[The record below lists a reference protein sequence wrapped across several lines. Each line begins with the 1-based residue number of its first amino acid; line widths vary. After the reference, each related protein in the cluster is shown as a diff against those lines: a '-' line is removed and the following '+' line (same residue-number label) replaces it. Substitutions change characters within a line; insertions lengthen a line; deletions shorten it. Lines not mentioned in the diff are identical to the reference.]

1 MKQLKTIFLVSALLL
16 VTAAAAFAQTRNGFD
31 LTGAL
36 VPAAQIESG
45 GPPKDGIPAIDRPKF
60 VQAGD
65 ARFLQGDDRVLGVA
79 RNGIAKAYPVR
90 ILNWHEIVNDKFG
103 AEHIAVTFCPL
114 CGTGIAYIS
123 EADGKPLNFGVSGLL
138 YNSDVLVYDRQTQSL
153 WSQILAQAVSGPL
166 KGAKLTTVPLAHT
179 SWADWKKRHPNTQ
192 VLSTD
197 TGFSRDYTRDPYAG
211 YTQDQTIMFP
221 VVGSSQRYPP
231 KEPVI
236 GIEVGGKFKAYP
248 FVELAK
254 IKGGKMTD
262 TLGGKTLTVRFDPEH
277 RTGAVFDAQ
286 GKEIPTVT
294 AFWFAWYAFHRDT
307 EVFQA
312 K

>member
-1 MKQLKTIFLVSALLL
+1 MFLASALLL
-16 VTAAAAFAQTRNGFD
+16 ATVAAAQTRNGFD

-45 GPPKDGIPAIDRPKF
+45 GPSKDGIPAIDRPQF
-60 VQAGD
+60 VRASD
-65 ARFLQGDDRVLGVA
+65 ARFLQGDDRVLGVM

-90 ILNWHEIVNDKFG
+90 ILNWHEIVNDTFG

-114 CGTGIAYIS
+114 CGTGIAYVS
-123 EADGKPLNFGVSGLL
+123 EAGGKPLSFGVSGLL

-153 WSQILAQAVSGPL
+153 WSQILAQAVSGSL
-166 KGAKLTTVPLAHT
+166 KGTKLTTIALAHT
-179 SWADWKKRHPNTQ
+179 SWADWKKRHPDTQ
-192 VLSTD
+192 MLSTD
-197 TGFSRDYTRDPYAG
+197 TGFTRGYTRDPYAG

-221 VVGSSQRYPP
+221 VAGRSLRYHP
-231 KEPVI
+231 KELVI
-236 GIEVGGKFKAYP
+236 GLDASGKFKAYP

-254 IKGGKMTD
+254 IKDGKMTD
-262 TLGGKTLTVRFDPEH
+262 TLGGKALTVRFDPEH
-277 RTGAVFDAQ
+277 RTGAAFDAQ
-286 GKEIPTVT
+286 GKEIPTVI

>member
-1 MKQLKTIFLVSALLL
+1 MDQLKTICLASALLL
-16 VTAAAAFAQTRNGFD
+16 ATAAAAFAQTRNGFD

-36 VPAAQIESG
+36 VPAAQIAPG
-45 GPPKDGIPAIDRPKF
+45 GPPRDGIPAIDRPKF
-60 VQAGD
+60 VAAGD
-65 ARFLQGDDRVLGVA
+65 VRFLQGDDRVLGVV

-90 ILNWHEIVNDKFG
+90 ILNWHEIVNDRFG
-103 AEHIAVTFCPL
+103 GEHIAVTFCPL
-114 CGTGIAYIS
+114 CGTGVAYLS
-123 EADGKPLNFGVSGLL
+123 EANGKPLSFGVSGLL

-166 KGAKLTTVPLAHT
+166 KGTKLTAVALTHT
-179 SWADWKKRHPNTQ
+179 SWADWMKRHPDTQ

-197 TGFSRDYTRDPYAG
+197 TGFARDYTRDPYAG
-211 YTQDQTIMFP
+211 YTQDQTLMFP
-221 VVGSSQRYPP
+221 VSGRSARYPP

-236 GIEVGGKFKAYP
+236 GIEVAGKFKAYP
-248 FVELAK
+248 FAELAK

-277 RTGAVFDAQ
+277 RTGAVFDAR

-307 EVFQA
+307 AVFQA

>member
-1 MKQLKTIFLVSALLL
+1 MKQLKTIFLTSALLL
-16 VTAAAAFAQTRNGFD
+16 ATVEAAFAQTKNGFD

-45 GPPKDGIPAIDRPKF
+45 GPSKDGIPTIDRPKF
-60 VQAGD
+60 VAAGD

-90 ILNWHEIVNDKFG
+90 ILNWHEIVNDTFG

-114 CGTGIAYIS
+114 CGTGIAYVS
-123 EADGKPLNFGVSGLL
+123 EAGGKPLSFGVSGLL

-166 KGAKLTTVPLAHT
+166 KGVKLTTVALAHT

-197 TGFSRDYTRDPYAG
+197 TGFARDYTRDPYTG
-211 YTQDQTIMFP
+211 YTQDQTIMFH
-221 VVGSSQRYPP
+221 VSGRSTRYHP

-254 IKGGKMTD
+254 TKGGKMTD
-262 TLGGKTLTVRFDPEH
+262 TLGGKTLTVRFDSEH

>member
-1 MKQLKTIFLVSALLL
+1 MKPLRTIFLASALLL
-16 VTAAAAFAQTRNGFD
+16 ATTAAAFAQTKSGFD
-31 LTGAL
+31 LNGAL
-36 VPAAQIESG
+36 VPTAQIESG

-60 VQAGD
+60 MAADDVG
-65 ARFLQGDDRVLGVA
+65 FLQGNDRVLGVA

-90 ILNWHEIVNDKFG
+90 IMSWHEIVNDTFG

-114 CGTGIAYIS
+114 CGTGIAYLS
-123 EADGKPLNFGVSGLL
+123 EAGGKPLSFGVSGLL

-166 KGAKLTTVPLAHT
+166 KGSKLMTVALTHT
-179 SWADWKKRHPNTQ
+179 NWADWKRRHPNTQ

-197 TGFSRDYTRDPYAG
+197 TGFARDYTRDPYAG
-211 YTQDQTIMFP
+211 YTQDPTIMFP
-221 VVGSSQRYPP
+221 VTGRSLRYHP
-231 KEPVI
+231 KELVI
-236 GIEVGGKFKAYP
+236 GIEAGGKFKAYP

-254 IKGGKMTD
+254 INGDKMLD

-277 RTGAVFDAQ
+277 RTGSIFDAQ
-286 GKEIPTVT
+286 GKEIPTVI
-294 AFWFAWYAFHRDT
+294 AFWFAWYAFHHDT